1 MLTPLKICLLLSI
14 GISILCAAPIGVYL
28 VPWDYDGP
36 ISSYYSEWGGTK
48 PHATIAG
55 FVTQRTNI
63 NQIVQFVAKLSFNG
77 GRWTFSCSKNKCYVQ
92 QSGSLQLMKFNAMTV
107 SNISYYLKKMG
118 IKQMHEPNP
127 CHITLCKTSETS
139 FSIDDAIA
147 ALEAARDWRL
157 VIVEQNG
164 STYTWANTYRV

>member
-1 MLTPLKICLLLSI
+1 MPLKICLLLCC
-14 GISILCAAPIGVYL
+14 GISVLCAVPIGVYL
-28 VPWDYDGP
+28 VPWDYNGP

-55 FVTQRTNI
+55 FVNQRTNI
-63 NQIVQFVAKLSFNG
+63 NQIVQFVANLSFKS
-77 GRWTFSCSKNKCYVQ
+77 GRWDFSCSKNKCYVQ
-92 QSGSLQLMKFNAMTV
+92 QSSSLQLMKFSAMTV

-118 IKQMHEPNP
+118 VQKIHEPNP

-139 FSIDDAIA
+139 FPIDDAID
-147 ALEAARDWRL
+147 ALEASRDWRL

-164 STYTWANTYRV
+164 STYTWTNSYPV